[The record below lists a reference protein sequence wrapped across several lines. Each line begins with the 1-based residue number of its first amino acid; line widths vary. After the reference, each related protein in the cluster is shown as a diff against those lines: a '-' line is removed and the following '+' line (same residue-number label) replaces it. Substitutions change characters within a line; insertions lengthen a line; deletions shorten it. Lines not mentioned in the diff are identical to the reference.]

1 MFIRGYKV
9 ILGHICLVV
18 LAVFNY
24 EWLEDNGRTTDSL
37 LKKVAKQVVSQ
48 LGDSLDTTIIYTRKL
63 STSYNTSTGAVT
75 TSDTSYTIKVPVEF
89 IQSTEETGY
98 QENVARIFIT
108 PDLIGDSQPLLSD
121 EITLTFSGSTRV
133 AKITDVRTLRGGQ
146 EYLFRVDVIF

>member
-1 MFIRGYKV
+1 MAGQ
-9 ILGHICLVV
+9 L
-18 LAVFNY
+18 
-24 EWLEDNGRTTDSL
+24 DSL
-37 LKKVAKQVVSQ
+37 LKNVAKQVVSQ

-89 IQSTEETGY
+89 IQSSEETGF
-98 QENVARIFIT
+98 QENVARVYIT

>member
-1 MFIRGYKV
+1 MAGQ
-9 ILGHICLVV
+9 LDT
-18 LAVFNY
+18 A
-24 EWLEDNGRTTDSL
+24 
-37 LKKVAKQVVSQ
+37 LKQIAKQVVSQ

-89 IQSTEETGY
+89 VQSTEESGF
-98 QENVARIFIT
+98 QENTARIYIT

>member
-1 MFIRGYKV
+1 MAGQ
-9 ILGHICLVV
+9 LDT
-18 LAVFNY
+18 A
-24 EWLEDNGRTTDSL
+24 
-37 LKKVAKQVVSQ
+37 LKQIAKQVVSQ
-48 LGDSLDTTIIYTRKL
+48 LGDSLDTTIIYTRKS

-89 IQSTEETGY
+89 IQSSEETGF
-98 QENVARIFIT
+98 QENIARVYVT

-146 EYLFRVDVIF
+146 EYLFRIDVIF

>member
-1 MFIRGYKV
+1 MAGQ
-9 ILGHICLVV
+9 L
-18 LAVFNY
+18 
-24 EWLEDNGRTTDSL
+24 DSL
-37 LKKVAKQVVSQ
+37 LKNVAKQVVSQ

-89 IQSTEETGY
+89 IQSTEETGF

-121 EITLTFSGSTRV
+121 EVTLTFSGSTRV
-133 AKITDVRTLRGGQ
+133 ARITDVRTLRGGQ

>member
-1 MFIRGYKV
+1 MAGQLDS
-9 ILGHICLVV
+9 ILK
-18 LAVFNY
+18 N
-24 EWLEDNGRTTDSL
+24 
-37 LKKVAKQVVSQ
+37 VAKQVVSQ

-89 IQSTEETGY
+89 IQSREETGF
-98 QENVARIFIT
+98 QENIARVFIT

-133 AKITDVRTLRGGQ
+133 AKITNIRTLRGGQ

>member
-1 MFIRGYKV
+1 MAGQ
-9 ILGHICLVV
+9 LDT
-18 LAVFNY
+18 A
-24 EWLEDNGRTTDSL
+24 
-37 LKKVAKQVVSQ
+37 LKNIAKQVVSQ

-89 IQSTEETGY
+89 IQSSEETGF
-98 QENVARIFIT
+98 QENIARVYIT

>member
-1 MFIRGYKV
+1 MAGQ
-9 ILGHICLVV
+9 LDT
-18 LAVFNY
+18 A
-24 EWLEDNGRTTDSL
+24 
-37 LKKVAKQVVSQ
+37 LKQIAKQVVSQ

-63 STSYNTSTGAVT
+63 STSYNISTGAVT

-89 IQSTEETGY
+89 IQSTEEAGY
-98 QENVARIFIT
+98 QENIARIYIT

-121 EITLTFSGSTRV
+121 EVTLTFSGSTRV

>member
-1 MFIRGYKV
+1 MAGQ
-9 ILGHICLVV
+9 L
-18 LAVFNY
+18 
-24 EWLEDNGRTTDSL
+24 DSL
-37 LKKVAKQVVSQ
+37 LKNVAKQVVSQ

-98 QENVARIFIT
+98 QENVARIFVT

>member
-1 MFIRGYKV
+1 MAGQ
-9 ILGHICLVV
+9 L
-18 LAVFNY
+18 
-24 EWLEDNGRTTDSL
+24 DSL
-37 LKKVAKQVVSQ
+37 LKNVAKQVVSQ
-48 LGDSLDTTIIYTRKL
+48 LGDSLDTTIVYTRQA
-63 STSYNTSTGAVT
+63 SASYNTSTGAVT
-75 TSDTSYTIKVPVEF
+75 TSDTSYTIKVPVEV

-146 EYLFRVDVIF
+146 EYLFRIDVIF

>member
-1 MFIRGYKV
+1 MAGQ
-9 ILGHICLVV
+9 LDT
-18 LAVFNY
+18 A
-24 EWLEDNGRTTDSL
+24 
-37 LKKVAKQVVSQ
+37 LKQIAKQVVSQ

-63 STSYNTSTGAVT
+63 STSYNISTGAVT

-89 IQSTEETGY
+89 IQSTEEAGY
-98 QENVARIFIT
+98 QENIARIYIT

-121 EITLTFSGSTRV
+121 EITLTFSGSSRV

>member
-1 MFIRGYKV
+1 MAGQ
-9 ILGHICLVV
+9 LDT
-18 LAVFNY
+18 A
-24 EWLEDNGRTTDSL
+24 
-37 LKKVAKQVVSQ
+37 LKNIAKQVVSQ
-48 LGDSLDTTIIYTRKL
+48 LGDSLDTTIIYTRKA
-63 STSYNTSTGAVT
+63 SASYNTSTGAVT

-89 IQSTEETGY
+89 IQSTEETGF

>member
-1 MFIRGYKV
+1 MAGQ
-9 ILGHICLVV
+9 L
-18 LAVFNY
+18 
-24 EWLEDNGRTTDSL
+24 DSL
-37 LKKVAKQVVSQ
+37 LKNVAKQVVSQ
-48 LGDSLDTTIIYTRKL
+48 LGDSLDTTIVYTRQA
-63 STSYNTSTGAVT
+63 SASYNTSTGAVT
-75 TSDTSYTIKVPVEF
+75 TSDSSYTIKVPVEF

>member
-1 MFIRGYKV
+1 MAGQ
-9 ILGHICLVV
+9 LDAV
-18 LAVFNY
+18 LK
-24 EWLEDNGRTTDSL
+24 S
-37 LKKVAKQVVSQ
+37 VAKQVVSQ
-48 LGDSLDTTIIYTRKL
+48 LGDSLDTTIVYTRQA
-63 STSYNTSTGAVT
+63 SASYNTSTGAVT

-89 IQSTEETGY
+89 VQSTEESGY
-98 QENVARIFIT
+98 QENIARIFIT

>member
-1 MFIRGYKV
+1 MAGQ
-9 ILGHICLVV
+9 L
-18 LAVFNY
+18 
-24 EWLEDNGRTTDSL
+24 DSL
-37 LKKVAKQVVSQ
+37 MKNVAKQVVSQ

>member
-1 MFIRGYKV
+1 MAGQ
-9 ILGHICLVV
+9 L
-18 LAVFNY
+18 
-24 EWLEDNGRTTDSL
+24 DSL
-37 LKKVAKQVVSQ
+37 LKNVAKQVVSQ

-98 QENVARIFIT
+98 QENVARIFVT

-121 EITLTFSGSTRV
+121 EITLTFSGSSRV

>member
-1 MFIRGYKV
+1 MAGQ
-9 ILGHICLVV
+9 L
-18 LAVFNY
+18 
-24 EWLEDNGRTTDSL
+24 DSL
-37 LKKVAKQVVSQ
+37 LKNVAKQVVSQ
-48 LGDSLDTTIIYTRKL
+48 LGDLLDTTIVYTRQA
-63 STSYNTSTGAVT
+63 SASYNTSTGAVT

-146 EYLFRVDVIF
+146 EYLFRIDVIF

>member
-1 MFIRGYKV
+1 MAGQ
-9 ILGHICLVV
+9 L
-18 LAVFNY
+18 
-24 EWLEDNGRTTDSL
+24 DSL
-37 LKKVAKQVVSQ
+37 LKNVAKQVVSQ

-75 TSDTSYTIKVPVEF
+75 TSDTSYTIKGPVEF

>member
-1 MFIRGYKV
+1 MAGQ
-9 ILGHICLVV
+9 L
-18 LAVFNY
+18 
-24 EWLEDNGRTTDSL
+24 DSL
-37 LKKVAKQVVSQ
+37 LKNVAKQVVSQ
-48 LGDSLDTTIIYTRKL
+48 LGDSLDTTIVYTRQA
-63 STSYNTSTGAVT
+63 SASYNTSTGAVT

-89 IQSTEETGY
+89 IQSTEESGY

-108 PDLIGDSQPLLSD
+108 PDLIGDSQPFLSD

>member
-1 MFIRGYKV
+1 MAGQ
-9 ILGHICLVV
+9 L
-18 LAVFNY
+18 
-24 EWLEDNGRTTDSL
+24 DSL
-37 LKKVAKQVVSQ
+37 LKNVAKQVVSQ
-48 LGDSLDTTIIYTRKL
+48 LGDSLDTTIVYTRQA
-63 STSYNTSTGAVT
+63 SASYNTSTGPVT

-89 IQSTEETGY
+89 IQSTEESGY

-133 AKITDVRTLRGGQ
+133 AKITNVRTLRGGQ

>member
-1 MFIRGYKV
+1 MAGQ
-9 ILGHICLVV
+9 L
-18 LAVFNY
+18 
-24 EWLEDNGRTTDSL
+24 DSL
-37 LKKVAKQVVSQ
+37 LKNVAKQVVSQ
-48 LGDSLDTTIIYTRKL
+48 LGDSLDTTIVYTRQA
-63 STSYNTSTGAVT
+63 SASYNTTTGAVT

-98 QENVARIFIT
+98 QENVARIFVT

>member
-1 MFIRGYKV
+1 MAGQLDS
-9 ILGHICLVV
+9 ILK
-18 LAVFNY
+18 N
-24 EWLEDNGRTTDSL
+24 
-37 LKKVAKQVVSQ
+37 VAKQVVSQ
-48 LGDSLDTTIIYTRKL
+48 LGDSLDTTIVYTRKS

-89 IQSTEETGY
+89 IQSSEETGF
-98 QENVARIFIT
+98 QENIARIFIT

>member
-1 MFIRGYKV
+1 MAGQ
-9 ILGHICLVV
+9 L
-18 LAVFNY
+18 
-24 EWLEDNGRTTDSL
+24 DSL
-37 LKKVAKQVVSQ
+37 LKNVAKQVVSQ
-48 LGDSLDTTIIYTRKL
+48 LGDSLDTTIIYTRKA
-63 STSYNTSTGAVT
+63 SASYNTSTGAVT

>member
-1 MFIRGYKV
+1 MAGQPDT
-9 ILGHICLVV
+9 
-18 LAVFNY
+18 A
-24 EWLEDNGRTTDSL
+24 
-37 LKKVAKQVVSQ
+37 LKNIAKQVVSQ
-48 LGDSLDTTIIYTRKL
+48 LGDSLDTTIIYTRK
-63 STSYNTSTGAVT
+63 SSASYNTSTGAVT

-89 IQSTEETGY
+89 IQSSEETGF
-98 QENVARIFIT
+98 QENVARIYIT